1 VEDRDLIEKRGGP
14 ERFGEKGDRSI
25 DEQRI
30 EEAGQRV
37 ESLARE
43 ISERGFEPAFDALER
58 GLDRLTEAGFPPEML
73 LPTGQERRGVAL
85 SRSKD
90 GRSFWAVYADVV
102 RDELCRSG
110 GQLQR
115 LIKAGLSR
123 SATAILTTVMIGLGL
138 PAIAVGIAV
147 PIAAILAAEGVDA
160 FCRVTDDDVRKG
172 RSASAAR

>member
-1 VEDRDLIEKRGGP
+1 MEDRDLIEKRGPQGS
-14 ERFGEKGDRSI
+14 GEKADRSL
-25 DEQRI
+25 DERRI
-30 EEAGQRV
+30 EEAGQQV
-37 ESLARE
+37 EMLARE
-43 ISERGFEPAFDALER
+43 ISERGFDPAYDALER

-90 GRSFWAVYADVV
+90 GKSFWTVYAEVV

-110 GQLQR
+110 GQLHR

-138 PAIAVGIAV
+138 PAVAIGIAV
-147 PIAAILAAEGVDA
+147 PIAAILAAEGVDV
-160 FCRVTDDDVRKG
+160 FCRVTEEDVRKG